1 MLLILN
7 HGGGMMSMYGNNES
21 LLHGVGDQVEA
32 GQAVGTASA
41 PTGVNTGVYFE
52 LRQNNK
58 PVDPRSWLSR
68 QR

>member
-1 MLLILN
+1 MA
-7 HGGGMMSMYGNNES
+7 GVVGQYYDWYRNEAA
-21 LLHGVGDQVEA
+21 DQVDA

-41 PTGVNTGVYFE
+41 PTGINTGVYFE